1 MVASLF
7 LIVPFQLGWG
17 TANNTSNND
26 TCLKAVAQKIDPK
39 ELRWNPIQCRVWC
52 VTLTSIFENSL
63 KR

>member
-1 MVASLF
+1 MVAGLF

-17 TANNTSNND
+17 TADNASNND
-26 TCLKAVAQKIDPK
+26 TCLKAVARKIDPK
-39 ELRWNPIQCRVWC
+39 GLRWNPIQRRVRC